1 MAILNSVTAFYLQH
15 KNEVEEI
22 RRSVIPDRPK
32 TPDQELEQPVKP
44 SPKRTQAPK
53 PPSVVSEEE
62 TPSREGTESPRE
74 SSVSSWS
81 EGEVSPGREDVVP
94 TPERERTPTPVKD
107 KSPSPRSTPEKDKSP
122 SPRSTPEKDKSPS
135 ARSTPEKEKSQTSIR
150 VSPIPMEPLPDAE
163 TELPEGDYKQE
174 LVGFF
179 LKYLFYLLYY
189 AHHHIRLD
197 NQKI

>member
-1 MAILNSVTAFYLQH
+1 MWSFLEWPFYTGFTLRAFCFQH

-53 PPSVVSEEE
+53 PPSVVSEEV

-74 SSVSSWS
+74 SSVSSRS

-135 ARSTPEKEKSQTSIR
+135 PRSTPEKEKSQTSIR

-174 LVGFF
+174 LVGFL
-179 LKYLFYLLYY
+179 LKYLFYFITLT
-189 AHHHIRLD
+189 IT
-197 NQKI
+197 